1 MRKAIKILLVL
12 FFIPLFMAFLILI
25 NLQVTFFSSEFV
37 KERLQESGIYK
48 KVLDQ
53 SDLLIPIFPM
63 EETKIS
69 DFSDLSSKKVKGLI
83 DESVKP
89 RDVQKMSETV
99 IDQVH
104 EIFSGRSSD
113 YVVEIP
119 LKDIKGKIEAN
130 LEEGDPILL
139 QLEESPDK
147 ISLNLSSEAEGSP
160 KTPLNI
166 LEIANLF
173 TIVVGAITLGLLIV
187 IILIAGNYVAKIRLA
202 SLSLLIPSV
211 MVFIY
216 SLLSSLIISRFNF
229 SSLGGLDSA
238 FPEEMGQVVIS
249 SFKSSVT
256 YLFLLLRWE
265 SLALTILAALALILS
280 YRMKP
285 RLT

>member
-53 SDLLIPIFPM
+53 SYLLIPIFPM

-113 YVVEIP
+113 YVV
-119 LKDIKGKIEAN
+119 
-130 LEEGDPILL
+130 
-139 QLEESPDK
+139 
-147 ISLNLSSEAEGSP
+147 
-160 KTPLNI
+160 
-166 LEIANLF
+166 
-173 TIVVGAITLGLLIV
+173 
-187 IILIAGNYVAKIRLA
+187 KIRLA

-216 SLLSSLIISRFNF
+216 SLLSSLIISRFSF
-229 SSLGGLDSA
+229 RSLGGLDSV
-238 FPEEMGQVVIS
+238 FPEEMGQVVIN
-249 SFKSSVT
+249 SFKSSVA

>member
-12 FFIPLFMAFLILI
+12 FFIPLFIAFLILI

-216 SLLSSLIISRFNF
+216 SLLSSLIISRFSF
-229 SSLGGLDSA
+229 RSLGGLDSV
-238 FPEEMGQVVIS
+238 FPEEMGQVVIN
-249 SFKSSVT
+249 SFKSSVA